1 VRRRCILHSSNRK
14 GAYHQHS
21 LVAFIIADS
30 SLPALIRNRRKH
42 RKEKKAM
49 PDLDRLQQL
58 HQRTTD
64 EIREQ
69 RNREMEDFV
78 AAKRSARE
86 AGDEKTERARREFEE
101 IGLNLEA
108 YDSFHSS
115 MAEEDRRDRE
125 GVRRRLVEESEDS
138 RKAIQERGQFFR
150 EVGLD
155 AALSPQDVKI
165 LPPSYAEVF
174 SSKDEQDELSGG
186 T

>member
-1 VRRRCILHSSNRK
+1 MKV
-14 GAYHQHS
+14 
-21 LVAFIIADS
+21 
-30 SLPALIRNRRKH
+30 
-42 RKEKKAM
+42 M